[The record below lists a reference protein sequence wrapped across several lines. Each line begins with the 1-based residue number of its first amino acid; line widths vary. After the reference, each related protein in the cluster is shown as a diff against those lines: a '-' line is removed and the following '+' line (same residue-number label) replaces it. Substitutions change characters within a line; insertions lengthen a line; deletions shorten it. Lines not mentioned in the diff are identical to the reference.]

1 MHIRRYSPN
10 DISEITELFY
20 NTVYTVNL
28 RDYSSV
34 QVDAWVPRYTD
45 KDAWNSRLSEKF
57 TVVAEQYGAIVGFAS
72 LAYKGYYDLLYVHK
86 DYQRQGIAA
95 ALTDIRLQPNL
106 FWEERLWGYP
116 KAMRRA
122 AWSTIN

>member
-106 FWEERLWGYP
+106 F
-116 KAMRRA
+116 
-122 AWSTIN
+122 